1 MTLLL
6 IANPACGGGRGE
18 KYIPQIERTLEDL
31 KLEFKLVKTSRPK
44 EAIELAR
51 KAVAEGFQKI
61 VAVGGDGTVHEVV
74 NGILGTGA
82 ILGIIPIGDGND
94 ISRCLHIPRDIPAAC
109 RLLEKV
115 YTRTIDVGTANGTYF
130 VGVAST
136 GFDSVVT
143 EIANEMTIKVR
154 GPVKYTLAAFRALT
168 SFRASNFY
176 FNCDGKLSAER
187 AMLIAVANT
196 RNYGGGMKVAPAA
209 ELDDGLFDI
218 CLVREISR
226 FHFIRVFPTVFSGQ
240 HIKDPNIT
248 IFRAREIEISSEKPF
263 HVYADGEYIMP
274 LPARFRIV
282 PRALEVIVPSPATK

>member
-1 MTLLL
+1 MTLFV

-18 KYIPQIERTLEDL
+18 KYIPQIERALEDL

-44 EAIELAR
+44 EATELAR
-51 KAVAEGFQKI
+51 KAVAEGFRKI
-61 VAVGGDGTVHEVV
+61 VAAGGDGTVHEVV

-82 ILGIIPIGDGND
+82 ILGIIPIGNGND
-94 ISRCLHIPRDIPAAC
+94 ISRCLQIPRDIPAAC
-109 RLLEKV
+109 RTLEKA
-115 YTRTIDVGTANGTYF
+115 YTRTIDLGIANGAYS

-143 EIANEMTIKVR
+143 EIANKMAIKAR
-154 GPVKYTLAAFRALT
+154 GPAKYTFAAFRALT
-168 SFRASNFY
+168 SFRVSNFH
-176 FNCDGKLSAER
+176 FNCDGKLSAEK
-187 AMLIAVANT
+187 AMLIAVANS
-196 RNYGGGMKVAPAA
+196 RSYGGGMKIAPAA

-218 CLVREISR
+218 CLVKEVSR

-248 IFRAREIEISSEKPF
+248 IFRAREIEISSEDPF